1 MLLKKKS
8 KHLFFNFNSFI
19 NNIKAALDLSTLT
32 SLDLS
37 CTQVISIGKDTLA
50 NTIKLTTIDIKTD
63 YYCLKSKNG

>member
-37 CTQVISIGKDTLA
+37 NTQVI
-50 NTIKLTTIDIKTD
+50 TINQTVINK
-63 YYCLKSKNG
+63 